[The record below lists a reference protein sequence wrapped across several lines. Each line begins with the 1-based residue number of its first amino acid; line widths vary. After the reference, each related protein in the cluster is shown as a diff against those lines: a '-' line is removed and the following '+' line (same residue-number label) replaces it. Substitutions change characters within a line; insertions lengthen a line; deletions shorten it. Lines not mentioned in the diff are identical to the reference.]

1 VGFDPVSKILPAFV
15 VGKRTKANSYKLV
28 EKIYRVTDGVIPF
41 FTSDELKHYKD
52 ALLKVYGIPEDIPK
66 EPRKRERLR
75 KPKLRPPPELRYAQ
89 VVKHRGKGRVISIST
104 RVIFGKEEEKE
115 PLGGFSC

>member
-1 VGFDPVSKILPAFV
+1 VELCKKKEKNLTPLERILTHYGDAWVWVGFDPVSKTLPAFV

-52 ALLKVYGIPEDIPK
+52 ALLKVYGIPEDLPQ
-66 EPRKRERLR
+66 EPRNAPFLNSCLKTWI
-75 KPKLRPPPELRYAQ
+75 ELHYM
-89 VVKHRGKGRVISIST
+89 V
-104 RVIFGKEEEKE
+104 
-115 PLGGFSC
+115 